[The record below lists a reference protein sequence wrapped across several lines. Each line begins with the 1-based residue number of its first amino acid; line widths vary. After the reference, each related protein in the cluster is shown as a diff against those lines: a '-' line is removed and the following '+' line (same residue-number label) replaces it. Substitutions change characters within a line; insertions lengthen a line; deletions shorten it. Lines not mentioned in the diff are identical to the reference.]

1 VRPDQLERRLRERLD
16 ALGPAP
22 RAELLHVLRLPD
34 FDRADAIGC
43 YWGNPKSPNFA
54 ELLIDL
60 RGGSDGSGRCR
71 SACCG
76 KPNGVAR
83 GRARIV
89 SGMDRPLQV
98 PSGMTLETDVAPTVW
113 VDESLMP
120 LRASGEG
127 ALVGEII
134 PTGFEAYA
142 RILHPASR
150 RVGDRFEPITW
161 SELARTRG
169 KTIHPEV
176 QLKALLGDE
185 FRHSAPWGELP
196 EEDSIPEPLRAPL
209 VDTLRR
215 FTARDDRCWCCIWEG
230 YGLWFGGVALT
241 RVDADSPA
249 AMRQRRRE
257 AERRAERERA
267 ILEAIP
273 KASIMGGM
281 RECLVFTGSIDAI
294 LGLEIGGWSRTPNW
308 WWPDDRAWIVVSE
321 LDAPST
327 YVGGSAELVRA
338 IFEEPKLEAVPSD
351 PTHRFDWDG
360 DRINAPEG
368 P

>member
-1 VRPDQLERRLRERLD
+1 
-16 ALGPAP
+16 
-22 RAELLHVLRLPD
+22 
-34 FDRADAIGC
+34 
-43 YWGNPKSPNFA
+43 
-54 ELLIDL
+54 
-60 RGGSDGSGRCR
+60 
-71 SACCG
+71 
-76 KPNGVAR
+76 
-83 GRARIV
+83 
-89 SGMDRPLQV
+89 MDIPLQG
-98 PSGMTLETDVAPTVW
+98 PSGLTLETDVAPTEW
-113 VDESLMP
+113 VDERLLPRRS
-120 LRASGEG
+120 SGDG
-127 ALVGEII
+127 VLVGEIV

-142 RILHPASR
+142 RILHPAR
-150 RVGDRFEPITW
+150 RRAGHHYEPVTW
-161 SELARTRG
+161 AELARERG
-169 KTIHPEV
+169 KTIHAEV

-185 FRHSAPWGELP
+185 FRDAPPWGELP
-196 EEDSIPEPLRAPL
+196 EEDSIPEHLRTPL

-215 FTARDDRCWCCIWEG
+215 FTTRADRCWCCIWEG
-230 YGLWFGGVALT
+230 YGSWFGGVALT
-241 RVDADSPA
+241 RVDDDSPA

-257 AERRAERERA
+257 AERRAEREAA

-273 KASIMGGM
+273 KASIIGGM

-294 LGLEIGGWSRTPNW
+294 PGLEIGGWSRTPNW

-338 IFEEPKLEAVPSD
+338 ILDERRLEAVPSD